1 MKNTKKIA
9 FMLLFILVASV
20 ALLVESCVAPVT
32 APTNPKSEPE
42 IASVVINNDPVW
54 SPPLIIT
61 DPFTGEV
68 IHIANPAAGYKM
80 EQ

>member
-1 MKNTKKIA
+1 M
-9 FMLLFILVASV
+9 
-20 ALLVESCVAPVT
+20 VESCVAPVT